1 MRTLTTFCLGLGVIA
16 MSSSTAL
23 AVGESVG
30 GFPNWEERTLHQFM
44 NRSRVDP
51 AADLAACPA
60 ANCPEKACYKP
71 IAPLYYDL
79 NLGRAARFHSD
90 EMKLQSYFAHDSK
103 CKVVPN
109 IATIY
114 PTSCSGAAACACT
127 AGTATTWSQRVGLFG
142 TNTSGEIIA
151 SPSDPRQAFYLWLH
165 EPSST
170 AMCGY
175 NSQNGHRY
183 NILMA
188 GPSVGVGVTNAGAS
202 VGDFGGAAGGS
213 YKIPS
218 GSHYPQGGASI
229 EMWANWKDSAAP
241 SQAIVNVEGTCTAMT
256 LKFGTAQS
264 GAWSTT
270 LTGLGT
276 TCKRYR
282 FEWKDSAGATVT
294 YPQTGSFYT
303 GSSGT
308 TGCAS
313 DGSDFSASP
322 PPSCGCTPSCGGKQ
336 CGDDGCGSVCGTC
349 GAGTSCQG
357 TQCIGTGGGGDG
369 GTSNADGGDPGTSPD
384 MVDVT
389 ATGCSCDLGQSSGQA
404 TAPAAAMVA
413 LLGLV
418 IARRRS
424 RRSSLSM

>member
-1 MRTLTTFCLGLGVIA
+1 
-16 MSSSTAL
+16 
-23 AVGESVG
+23 
-30 GFPNWEERTLHQFM
+30 
-44 NRSRVDP
+44 
-51 AADLAACPA
+51 
-60 ANCPEKACYKP
+60 
-71 IAPLYYDL
+71 
-79 NLGRAARFHSD
+79 
-90 EMKLQSYFAHDSK
+90 MKLQSYFAHDSK

-142 TNTSGEIIA
+142 TSTSGEIIA

-313 DGSDFSASP
+313 DGSDFSREP
-322 PPSCGCTPSCGGKQ
+322 TPVLRLHPELWRQAVRRRRLRQRLWHLRGRHKLSGHPVHRHWRWRRWRNQQRRWWRPRYKPRHGRCHRHWLQ
-336 CGDDGCGSVCGTC
+336 LRSRSVVR
-349 GAGTSCQG
+349 
-357 TQCIGTGGGGDG
+357 TGHSACRCDG
-369 GTSNADGGDPGTSPD
+369 GTPRTGHRSSPLPPQLAI
-384 MVDVT
+384 DVT
-389 ATGCSCDLGQSSGQA
+389 SRATHHA
-404 TAPAAAMVA
+404 H
-413 LLGLV
+413 
-418 IARRRS
+418 
-424 RRSSLSM
+424 

>member
-1 MRTLTTFCLGLGVIA
+1 
-16 MSSSTAL
+16 
-23 AVGESVG
+23 
-30 GFPNWEERTLHQFM
+30 
-44 NRSRVDP
+44 
-51 AADLAACPA
+51 
-60 ANCPEKACYKP
+60 
-71 IAPLYYDL
+71 
-79 NLGRAARFHSD
+79 
-90 EMKLQSYFAHDSK
+90 
-103 CKVVPN
+103 
-109 IATIY
+109 
-114 PTSCSGAAACACT
+114 
-127 AGTATTWSQRVGLFG
+127 
-142 TNTSGEIIA
+142 
-151 SPSDPRQAFYLWLH
+151 
-165 EPSST
+165 
-170 AMCGY
+170 
-175 NSQNGHRY
+175 
-183 NILMA
+183 
-188 GPSVGVGVTNAGAS
+188 
-202 VGDFGGAAGGS
+202 
-213 YKIPS
+213 
-218 GSHYPQGGASI
+218 
-229 EMWANWKDSAAP
+229 
-241 SQAIVNVEGTCTAMT
+241 
-256 LKFGTAQS
+256 AQS

-369 GTSNADGGDPGTSPD
+369 GTSNADGGDPGTNPD